1 MMMTH
6 APCQPYRYP
15 FLEYRTK
22 VWLEIIRTIA
32 RDCPQVGHLLELGP
46 GYCDFSNYFP
56 AVQKT
61 CIDSN
66 NEMRQYAHPEIRF
79 ICEEAGLLSGID
91 DSSVDLVFASN
102 FLEHL
107 GVEEHQI
114 LLPNIR
120 RALSSSGH
128 LALIQPN
135 YRLNPDHYFD
145 DQTHR
150 TIFSDQNIEA
160 FLERFGFTVIK
171 LIPRFLPFSMKSRLP
186 KWPILVRLYL
196 ASPVRPFAGQMYILA
211 QKR

>member
-1 MMMTH
+1 MTK
-6 APCQPYRYP
+6 APTLDTHHRYP

-22 VWLEIIRTIA
+22 VWLEIIRVIA
-32 RDCPQVGHLLELGP
+32 RDCPNVGHLLELGP

-56 AVQKT
+56 AARKT
-61 CIDSN
+61 CVDR
-66 NEMRQYAHPEIRF
+66 NELMQQYAHPEIRF
-79 ICEEAGLLSGID
+79 VCAEAGPLSDIA
-91 DSSVDLVFASN
+91 DSSFDLVFASN

-107 GVEEHQI
+107 DNDEHQL
-114 LLPNIR
+114 LLPNIHR
-120 RALSSSGH
+120 VLSANGR

-145 DQTHR
+145 DKTHR
-150 TIFSDQNIEA
+150 TIFSDQNIED

-186 KWPILVRLYL
+186 KWAILVRLYL